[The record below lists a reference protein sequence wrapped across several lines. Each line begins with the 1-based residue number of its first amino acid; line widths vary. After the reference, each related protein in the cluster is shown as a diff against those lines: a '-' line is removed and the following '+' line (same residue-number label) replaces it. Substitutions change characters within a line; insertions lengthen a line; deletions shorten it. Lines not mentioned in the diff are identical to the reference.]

1 MKEFEIQKMVL
12 SSPVEKIKKWF
23 SQDPA
28 EKIKLFFAMSIESSL
43 VVILFALTNPS
54 LETFMVI

>member
-12 SSPVEKIKKWF
+12 SSPAEKIKKWF

-28 EKIKLFFAMSIESSL
+28 EKVIFCNEHRELFGSYTLCFDQP
-43 VVILFALTNPS
+43 VP
-54 LETFMVI
+54 

>member
-1 MKEFEIQKMVL
+1 MVL

-28 EKIKLFFAMSIESSL
+28 EIFRNEHRELFGSYTLCFDQPVPRDFRGNLKAKVWEIM
-43 VVILFALTNPS
+43 F
-54 LETFMVI
+54 

>member
-12 SSPVEKIKKWF
+12 SSPVEKIKKCF

-28 EKIKLFFAMSIESSL
+28 EKIKLFFAMGIESSL

-54 LETFMVI
+54 LETFVVI